1 MSYYICDQT
10 VGEDPLSASHLR
22 NRAKEAVLA
31 QADVA
36 SGKADGSLLT
46 IISSPIM
53 LQERSTSSTY
63 YTVSSWEKVAT
74 GYSFF

>member
-1 MSYYICDQT
+1 MCAQAVCIHST
-10 VGEDPLSASHLR
+10 PHLR
-22 NRAKEAVLA
+22 NRGKEVLLA

-53 LQERSTSSTY
+53 LQERNARRTY
-63 YTVSSWEKVAT
+63 HTLSPHGKK
-74 GYSFF
+74 